1 MRSKT
6 KIKEEVTRLKKDNGE
21 LTTNDGEN
29 CQVLNNKFQSVFVHE
44 PDGQLPQPEFSF
56 SGNPLLD
63 IKFDVEEVKELLK
76 NLKENSASGPC
87 NVSCKVLKEC
97 HRSLAYPIYKLLKLS
112 FESGL
117 LPRNWK
123 RGNITPIYKKGRKDD
138 PLNYRPISLTS
149 VLCKL
154 LEKIIRKRI
163 VAHLDS
169 NNIISS
175 HQHGFRHRKSCL
187 TALLEYFEDI
197 SQYLDEG
204 TPCDSV
210 YLDCQKAF
218 DTVPIKRLI
227 LKLDSV
233 GIRGKVLKWI
243 SEFLT
248 NREQRVLLRGQA
260 SEWAHVISG
269 VPQGSVLGP
278 VLFLVYI
285 NDIVSN
291 IDSTIK
297 LFADDAKMYRTIKTQ
312 EDSYTLL
319 QDLKTLEEW
328 SKKWL
333 LQFNSSKCK
342 ILHFGQNNPKYQYSL
357 NGRPLEI
364 STLEKDLG
372 VNVSDSFKF
381 STHITKIAAKA
392 NGILGRIKRTF
403 TYLDVENVRL
413 LYTSMVR
420 PHLEYAVQS
429 WSPHLKKDIETLE
442 KVQRR
447 ATRLVPELSDL
458 PYEDRLKA
466 FKLTSLEDRRTRGDA
481 IETFKI
487 IKGLENVDSSKF
499 FTPAR
504 QGPLQNTR
512 GHPLKLE
519 TRYSRTEKRRNFFS
533 VRAVKTW
540 NKLPNDVVLSENL
553 NQFKNKYDNLLTNL
567 RARTH
572 TSLAP

>member
-163 VAHLDS
+163 VDHLDS

-269 VPQGSVLGP
+269 VSQGSVLGP

-466 FKLTSLEDRRTRGDA
+466 FKLTSLEDRRR
-481 IETFKI
+481 
-487 IKGLENVDSSKF
+487 L
-499 FTPAR
+499 
-504 QGPLQNTR
+504 QGEMLLK
-512 GHPLKLE
+512 PLKL
-519 TRYSRTEKRRNFFS
+519 
-533 VRAVKTW
+533 
-540 NKLPNDVVLSENL
+540 
-553 NQFKNKYDNLLTNL
+553 
-567 RARTH
+567 
-572 TSLAP
+572 